1 MHRYILHN
9 DTIRDA
15 AEPCLAPGQV
25 GLLAGWGVFSTIR
38 VSRGV
43 LFEWER
49 HYARMKRDAEN
60 VRVPFPS
67 DPQWMHD
74 RLMELVQANN
84 APNATL
90 RVVVVRNTGSVWQGP
105 STREF
110 DLLALMTGL
119 TNWSSDVRLGVVRQ
133 ARHSRSRF
141 AGTKVTAWGFNLAW
155 YEEAHLNGFDEVVLL
170 DEEDR
175 VSECTS
181 ANIFAAAGG
190 EVWTPPLTSG
200 CLPGVTRDL
209 LLNEIKVSEF
219 RVSERDLTLAD
230 LEQADEV
237 FITSTTRDLLHVS
250 KIAGIHVGT
259 AFRACEL
266 LRTALRGYID
276 LYVSARIPS
285 VETVTRST

>member
-15 AEPCLAPGQV
+15 AEPCLTPGQV

-49 HYARMKRDAEN
+49 HYARMNRDAEN
-60 VRVPFPS
+60 IRVPFPS
-67 DPQWMHD
+67 DSQWMHD
-74 RLMELVQANN
+74 RLIELVQANN
-84 APNATL
+84 APDATL

-105 STREF
+105 VAREF
-110 DLLALMTGL
+110 DLLALMTSL
-119 TNWSSDVRLGVVRQ
+119 TNWGDDVRLGVVRQ

-170 DEEDR
+170 NEEDR

-181 ANIFAAAGG
+181 ANIFAASGG

-200 CLPGVTRDL
+200 CLPGVTREL
-209 LLNEIKVSEF
+209 LLSEINIPEL
-219 RVSERDLTLAD
+219 RVKERDLTLAD

-237 FITSTTRDLLHVS
+237 FITSTTRDLLHVRE
-250 KIAGIHVGT
+250 IDGIHVGT
-259 AFRACEL
+259 AFRASQL
-266 LRTALRGYID
+266 LRTALQAYTD
-276 LYVSARIPS
+276 LYVSARAS
-285 VETVTRST
+285 QLETVRRST